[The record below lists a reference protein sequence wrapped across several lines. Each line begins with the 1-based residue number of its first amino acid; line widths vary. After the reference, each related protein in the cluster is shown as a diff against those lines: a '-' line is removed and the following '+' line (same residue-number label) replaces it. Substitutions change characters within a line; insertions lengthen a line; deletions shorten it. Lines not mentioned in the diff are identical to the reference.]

1 MGCAASR
8 HGAVS
13 SPSYDV
19 SSCSYNMSRSA
30 SASADL
36 GGSSSAL
43 SIWSR
48 RPVRLEAFDN
58 DADDNERRRR
68 SGREAAAAA
77 AAAVTAT
84 AVPTVRLGNVRRCLE
99 GEQAAAGWPSWLS
112 AVAAEAV
119 HGWVPLRADSFE
131 KLEKVGQGTYSS
143 VFRARELATGRL
155 VALKKVRFDSVEP
168 ESVRFMAREI
178 LILRRLRGHP
188 NVVGLEGLITSRSS
202 SSIYLVFEYLEHDL
216 AGLNSSADITFTEPQ
231 IKCYMRQL
239 LEGLA
244 HCHARGVMHRDIKCA
259 NLLVSNGGELKVAD
273 FGLANLFT
281 PASTAPLT
289 SRVVTLWYRP
299 PELLLG
305 ATAYEPTVDLW
316 SAGCVFAEM
325 HARRP
330 VLQGR
335 TEVEQ
340 IHKIFKLCGSPPDD
354 FWRRSG
360 ISHAAVFRP
369 QQPYPSR
376 LRDTFAASMPDHAFR
391 LLATLLSLDP
401 AARGTAAAALDSE
414 YFTTAPY
421 ACSPAS
427 LPKYAPNKEMDA
439 KFREESRRRSNLRSQ
454 GGEAARRMSRGHKSM
469 QLQDTNQSHVHAE
482 ESLPVVA
489 ENGAAVA
496 RNDGGESRL
505 FVDLEPVPA
514 ISKRPDDGDHAA
526 PCARTMSTSFKEP
539 PRNADRV
546 PLSGPVQLA
555 ASTGFAWAKKPR
567 PDAAAVTKRSGSKE
581 TGANNN
587 SNGGDGARTTSTT
600 AAAAPAAA
608 AAPYEVEKQE
618 MIKQWAQV
626 ADAFSAS
633 EAYNSRF
640 RQTLDAKQLKTGKM
654 YKGKVNRVDYSG
666 PLLSQ
671 PRRID
676 ELLHNHE
683 QQIRQAGRRSWF
695 KKGSKKEQP

>member
-8 HGAVS
+8 PGAVC
-13 SPSYDV
+13 SPAYEV
-19 SSCSYNMSRSA
+19 SSASYSMSRSA
-30 SASADL
+30 SASAEL
-36 GGSSSAL
+36 QGASSSSAV

-48 RPVRLEAFDN
+48 RPVRLDAL
-58 DADDNERRRR
+58 DADEDDKERRRR
-68 SGREAAAAA
+68 SGRDAAA
-77 AAAVTAT
+77 
-84 AVPTVRLGNVRRCLE
+84 RLGDMSIRGRCVE

-119 HGWVPLRADSFE
+119 HGWVPLRADGFE

-188 NVVGLEGLITSRSS
+188 NVVGLDGLITSRSS
-202 SSIYLVFEYLEHDL
+202 SAIYLVFEYLEHDL
-216 AGLNSSADITFTEPQ
+216 AGLTSDPDVTFSEPQ

-259 NLLVSNGGELKVAD
+259 NLLVSDGGELKVAD
-273 FGLANLFT
+273 FGLANLFA
-281 PASTAPLT
+281 PSPSAAAAPLT

-305 ATAYEPTVDLW
+305 ATAYEPSVDLW

-360 ISHAAVFRP
+360 LAHAAIFRP
-369 QQPYPSR
+369 QHPYPSR
-376 LRDTFAASMPDHAFR
+376 LRDTFAPSMPDHAFR

-414 YFTTAPY
+414 YFTTPPY
-421 ACSPAS
+421 ACEPAS

-439 KFREESRRRSNLRSQ
+439 KFREDSRRRSNARSY
-454 GGEAARRMSRGHKSM
+454 GGEAAKRMPRAHKSM

-482 ESLPVVA
+482 ESLPVLA
-489 ENGAAVA
+489 GEGAAA
-496 RNDGGESRL
+496 RNDGESRL
-505 FVDLEPVPA
+505 FVDLQPVPA
-514 ISKRPDDGDHAA
+514 ISKRPGGGGGGGGGDAA
-526 PCARTMSTSFKEP
+526 PCARTTSSSFKEA
-539 PRNADRV
+539 PRLADRL

-567 PDAAAVTKRSGSKE
+567 PDAAATAAVTKRSGSKGPG
-581 TGANNN
+581 TNNN
-587 SNGGDGARTTSTT
+587 GGGDGART
-600 AAAAPAAA
+600 AA

-633 EAYNSRF
+633 EAFNSRF
-640 RQTLDAKQLKTGKM
+640 RQTLDSKQLKTGKK
-654 YKGKVNRVDYSG
+654 YKGKVDRVDFSG

-683 QQIRQAGRRSWF
+683 QQIRRAGRRSWF
-695 KKGSKKEQP
+695 KKGAY